1 MSNEDLLVAT
11 AINFWNSG
19 LSRADKLFLKLSP
32 KELDQSVAPGKN
44 RLIYLLGHL
53 AAVHDAMIPL
63 MGLGARL
70 HPELDEV
77 FITAPDRTAVK
88 EFSPE
93 EVKTAWTDINAK
105 LASEFAKMKPA
116 DWLHKHTAVSD
127 ADFAKDPLRNRL
139 AILLSRTGH
148 LGYHL
153 GQAVLATKQ

>member
-1 MSNEDLLVAT
+1 MSNEELLVAT

-19 LSRADKLFLKLSP
+19 LSRADKLFLNLSP
-32 KELDQSVAPGKN
+32 KELDQAVAPGKN
-44 RLIYLLGHL
+44 RLIYLWGHL
-53 AAVHDAMIPL
+53 AAVHDSMISL
-63 MGLGARL
+63 MGLGQRL

-88 EFSPE
+88 EISLD
-93 EVKTAWTDINAK
+93 EVKKAWTEINAK

-153 GQAVLATKQ
+153 GQAVLAPKQ

>member
-1 MSNEDLLVAT
+1 MTNEELLVAT
-11 AINFWNSG
+11 AVNFWNSG
-19 LSRADKLFLKLSP
+19 LSRADKLFLNLSP
-32 KELDQSVAPGKN
+32 KELDQAVAPGKN
-44 RLIYLLGHL
+44 RVIYIWGHL
-53 AAVHDAMIPL
+53 AAVHDAMLPL
-63 MGLGARL
+63 MGLGQRL

-88 EFSPE
+88 EISAAD
-93 EVKTAWTDINAK
+93 VKKAWTEINAK

-127 ADFAKDPLRNRL
+127 ADFAKEPLRNRL